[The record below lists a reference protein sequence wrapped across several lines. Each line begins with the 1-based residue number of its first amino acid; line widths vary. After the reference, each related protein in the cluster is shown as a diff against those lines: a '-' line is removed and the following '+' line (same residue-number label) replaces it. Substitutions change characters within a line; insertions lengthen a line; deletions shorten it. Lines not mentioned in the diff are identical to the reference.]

1 MINKI
6 KALIHQKP
14 IALLLIYA
22 IAVRLIF
29 VCFYGAIT
37 LTPDSYDYLAL
48 ADTITN
54 FDWSNY
60 DGKRTPGFPIF
71 ISLFGGN
78 LTVLI
83 GFQIILGVLT
93 TVLLFNITRHITKT
107 TNLAFWTA
115 IIYTSF
121 VNVVLFDFA
130 VLTENISAFVLL
142 LTIWH
147 IIKSN
152 LFNHQASIKHYIL
165 LSLLFGWLY
174 MIRPFFI
181 YIPVGFALFFI
192 VKQFKTDLKYSLIKS
207 LITLSVPLLSY
218 VLWNNYNLKTIGHF
232 TNTQY
237 FGINLAQT
245 ATPFFEKA
253 VTNDTL
259 IKTILVK
266 HRDSL
271 KQYNP
276 DRIAMSV
283 WFAHQELLDKTKLTE
298 VELSHRLSLIS
309 KDLFKKHPELYLK
322 QVGIS
327 WLLFW
332 GNKSSFYWNNTK
344 VKNSY
349 FRLGIIATWL
359 YLQRYLLL
367 IINVFFIIF
376 SFKKIY
382 LFFKNKCTNY
392 DVNLFI
398 ICIVLSASLAQALVA
413 FGNNSRFCYPY
424 FALIVYFVMLNL
436 NNRLKKIKI

>member
-14 IALLLIYA
+14 IALLLVYA

-48 ADTITN
+48 ADTISN

-71 ISLFGGN
+71 ISLFDGN
-78 LTVLI
+78 LTMLI
-83 GFQIILGVLT
+83 GFQISLGVLT

-107 TNLAFWTA
+107 TKLAFWTA

-181 YIPVGFALFFI
+181 YIPIGFAFFFI

-283 WFAHQELLDKTKLTE
+283 WFAHQELLDKTELTE
-298 VELSHRLSLIS
+298 VELSHRLSIIS

-332 GNKSSFYWNNTK
+332 SNKSSFYWNNTK

-436 NNRLKKIKI
+436 NNRLKKIKT